1 MFTPNGQ
8 LFVNNKSGILT
19 VKIDKV
25 EFTGPTL
32 ASVLHQ
38 YRDYKRLPELP
49 TSGYQQLKALAQLAE
64 KNPTPV
70 LRRTPPP
77 RTVAAPPRTVAAP
90 PRTVAAP
97 PRTVAAPPRTVA
109 GPAAAQTVAGPAT
122 LASQNRAGR
131 LGLNAAQQANTLA
144 AQQANTLAAQQAKTL
159 AAQQAKTLAAQQ
171 AAEESFRTLATEQ
184 AAQRA
189 AQQARTLASLPH
201 LKRRIVDTTGSPQR
215 LPAQGQPLTN
225 HEKHSLLGWVSKA
238 SPNPAAY

>member
-70 LRRTPPP
+70 LRRTP
-77 RTVAAPPRTVAAP
+77 PPRTVAAP

-189 AQQARTLASLPH
+189 AQQAKTLARLPH
-201 LKRRIVDTTGSPQR
+201 LKNPRIVDTIGSPQR
-215 LPAQGQPLTN
+215 LPAQGSPLTN

>member
-64 KNPTPV
+64 KNPTLPV

-77 RTVAAPPRTVAAP
+77 RTVAAPAAAP
-90 PRTVAAP
+90 PRTV
-97 PRTVAAPPRTVA
+97 
-109 GPAAAQTVAGPAT
+109 AAQTVAGPAT
-122 LASQNRAGR
+122 LAAQTVAGPATLAARTVAGPATLPAQNRAGR
-131 LGLNAAQQANTLA
+131 LGLNNAAQQAK
-144 AQQANTLAAQQAKTL
+144 TLAAQQAKTL

-225 HEKHSLLGWVSKA
+225 HEKHSLLGWVGKA

>member
-38 YRDYKRLPELP
+38 YRNYKRLPELP
-49 TSGYQQLKALAQLAE
+49 TNRDQQLVALAQLAE
-64 KNPTPV
+64 KNPTLPV

-77 RTVAAPPRTVAAP
+77 RTVAAPAAAP
-90 PRTVAAP
+90 PRTV
-97 PRTVAAPPRTVA
+97 
-109 GPAAAQTVAGPAT
+109 AAQTVAGPAT
-122 LASQNRAGR
+122 LAARTVAGPATLPAQNRAGR
-131 LGLNAAQQANTLA
+131 LGLNNAAQQAK
-144 AQQANTLAAQQAKTL
+144 TLAAQQAKTL

-189 AQQARTLASLPH
+189 AQQAKTLARLPH
-201 LKRRIVDTTGSPQR
+201 LKNPRIVDTIGSPQR
-215 LPAQGQPLTN
+215 LPAQGSPLTN
-225 HEKHSLLGWVSKA
+225 HEKHSLLGWVGKA